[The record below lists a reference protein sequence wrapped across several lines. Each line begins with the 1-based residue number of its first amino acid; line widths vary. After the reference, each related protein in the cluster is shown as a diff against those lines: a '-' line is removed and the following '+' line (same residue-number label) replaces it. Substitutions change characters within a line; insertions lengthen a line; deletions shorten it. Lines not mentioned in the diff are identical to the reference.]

1 MGTFL
6 LFLIIIIIIKI
17 LIFNCGTKQRKDTI
31 SVLSSQNKVVS
42 INKRRWCLLR
52 VVISNELEWKKYTN
66 QVRNKT
72 CLWKCWECGKLF
84 HPYKGFEST
93 SHFCCVDC
101 SNKYWGREQEQGIR
115 HCRYCS
121 KPYKPSVSTYGNVHQ
136 LCCPDC
142 TAIVTKINYKLVDW
156 QKEKFK
162 NGRCYRKEDKKIQSR

>member
-6 LFLIIIIIIKI
+6 LFLIIIIITKI
-17 LIFNCGTKQRKDTI
+17 LIFNCGTKQREYTI
-31 SVLSSQNKVVS
+31 SVLSFLNKVVS
-42 INKRRWCLLR
+42 TNKRRGCLLR

-101 SNKYWGREQEQGIR
+101 SNKYWEKEQKQGIR

-121 KPYKPSVSTYGNVHQ
+121 MPYKPSVSTYGNVYK

-162 NGRCYRKEDKKIQSR
+162 NGRFYKKKVRESKI

>member
-6 LFLIIIIIIKI
+6 LFLIIIIITEI
-17 LIFNCGTKQRKDTI
+17 LIFNCSTKQGEDTI
-31 SVLSSQNKVVS
+31 SVCLPRTRLCLSTKGGG
-42 INKRRWCLLR
+42 CLLK

-101 SNKYWGREQEQGIR
+101 SNKYWEKEQKQGIR

-121 KPYKPSVSTYGNVHQ
+121 TPYKPSVSTYGNVYK

-142 TAIVTKINYKLVDW
+142 TAIVTKINYKLVEW

-162 NGRCYRKEDKKIQSR
+162 NGRFYKKGKKIQSR

>member
-6 LFLIIIIIIKI
+6 LFLIIIIITEI
-17 LIFNCGTKQRKDTI
+17 LIFNCSTKQGKTPFLF
-31 SVLSSQNKVVS
+31 VFPNQGVS
-42 INKRRWCLLR
+42 NNRRWSLR
-52 VVISNELEWKKYTN
+52 TVISNELEWKKYTN

-72 CLWKCWECGKLF
+72 CLWMCWECGKLF

-101 SNKYWGREQEQGIR
+101 SNKYWDREQKQGIR

-121 KPYKPSVSTYGNVHQ
+121 RTYKPSVSTYGNVYK
-136 LCCPDC
+136 LCCSDC
-142 TAIVTKINYKLVDW
+142 TAIVTKINYKLADW

-162 NGRCYRKEDKKIQSR
+162 NGKRRRYSGRGKD

>member
-1 MGTFL
+1 M
-6 LFLIIIIIIKI
+6 
-17 LIFNCGTKQRKDTI
+17 
-31 SVLSSQNKVVS
+31 
-42 INKRRWCLLR
+42 R

-72 CLWKCWECGKLF
+72 CLWKCWEK
-84 HPYKGFEST
+84 
-93 SHFCCVDC
+93 
-101 SNKYWGREQEQGIR
+101 EQKQGIR

-121 KPYKPSVSTYGNVHQ
+121 ETYKPSVSTYGNVYK

-162 NGRCYRKEDKKIQSR
+162 NGRFYKKKVRESKI

>member
-1 MGTFL
+1 M
-6 LFLIIIIIIKI
+6 
-17 LIFNCGTKQRKDTI
+17 
-31 SVLSSQNKVVS
+31 
-42 INKRRWCLLR
+42 R

-66 QVRNKT
+66 
-72 CLWKCWECGKLF
+72 LWKCWECGKMF

-101 SNKYWGREQEQGIR
+101 SNKYWEKEQKKGIR

-121 KPYKPSVSTYGNVHQ
+121 KTYKPRVSTYGNVYK

-162 NGRCYRKEDKKIQSR
+162 SGRTYKKSEKRI

>member
-1 MGTFL
+1 M
-6 LFLIIIIIIKI
+6 
-17 LIFNCGTKQRKDTI
+17 
-31 SVLSSQNKVVS
+31 
-42 INKRRWCLLR
+42 R

-72 CLWKCWECGKLF
+72 CVWKCWECGKMF

-101 SNKYWGREQEQGIR
+101 SNKYWEKEQKQGIR

-121 KPYKPSVSTYGNVHQ
+121 RTYKPSVSTYGNVYK

-162 NGRCYRKEDKKIQSR
+162 NGRFYKKKE